1 MGDEAAGW
9 LEKEKALLSPALPG
23 FVFHRD
29 FVSRLD
35 EDIQPYLPM
44 STARICKL
52 RRSLLPKL
60 AGKKRP
66 RRNGAALGRP
76 VVWISI

>member
-35 EDIQPYLPM
+35 EDIQALP
-44 STARICKL
+44 AYEYCEDL
-52 RRSLLPKL
+52 
-60 AGKKRP
+60 
-66 RRNGAALGRP
+66 
-76 VVWISI
+76 